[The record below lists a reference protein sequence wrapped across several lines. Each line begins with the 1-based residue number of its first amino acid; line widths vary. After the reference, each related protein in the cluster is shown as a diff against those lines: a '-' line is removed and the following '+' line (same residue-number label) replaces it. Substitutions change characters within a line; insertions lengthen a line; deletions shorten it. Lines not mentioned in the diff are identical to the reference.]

1 MIGTKRNWICVFVT
15 FLLGTSFFLGC
26 GKKEEDSKPVKRI
39 AKPADIISVK
49 LKDGTNVKIDT
60 VQFGI
65 KAFPSG
71 DILSYECVADQRR
84 LMDRLGKP
92 MVQAVYKHQMYIETT
107 GSVDSLI
114 QFFFQKTPYVVNRR
128 KYGNSDSYVRLVST
142 KDINKV
148 RDLEDP
154 YTIIDLKVVYPKVK
168 PKEDI
173 HGLDRVPAVQ
183 GVSPEENKI
192 SYLKSKIK
200 QHEDSLLSPETTI
213 PERRKIHE
221 DIAALKVEIS
231 DIEDRVESSKQK
243 RKDLDK
249 EKRSIET
256 KKVPKKP
263 LYVKIKIL
271 TYSYRE
277 E

>member
-1 MIGTKRNWICVFVT
+1 MIGSNRNWILIT
-15 FLLGTSFFLGC
+15 FLLVVSFFLGC
-26 GKKEEDSKPVKRI
+26 GKKEDDSKTVKRV

-49 LKDGTNVKIDT
+49 LKDGTDVKIDT
-60 VQFGI
+60 AQFGV
-65 KAFPSG
+65 KSFPSG
-71 DILSYECVADQRR
+71 DILSYERVADQRR

-92 MVQAVYKHQMYIETT
+92 LVQNVYKHQMYIETT
-107 GSVDSLI
+107 ASVDDLI

-128 KYGNSDSYVRLVST
+128 KYGNSDSYARLVST

-148 RDLEDP
+148 RDLKNP
-154 YTIIDLKVVYPKVK
+154 YVIIDLKVVYPKEK

-173 HGLDRVPAVQ
+173 HGLNSVVPVVQ
-183 GVSPEENKI
+183 GVSPEDDKI
-192 SYLKSKIK
+192 SYLKSRIK
-200 QHEDSLLSPETTI
+200 QHEDALLSPETTI

-221 DIAALKVEIS
+221 DVSALKVEIA
-231 DIEDRVESSKQK
+231 DIEDRVEASKQK
-243 RKDLDK
+243 REDI
-249 EKRSIET
+249 EKQKKSIEA

-277 E
+277 EK